1 MDFFVIQKLKTYL
14 QVIQAYVLKLKM
26 VFYLQKNTVLHH
38 LIKLLNLKTKDVKN
52 YMFNRLKMSEGEIE
66 LPDPIIMENDKLMK

>member
-1 MDFFVIQKLKTYL
+1 
-14 QVIQAYVLKLKM
+14 
-26 VFYLQKNTVLHH
+26 VFIGHTG
-38 LIKLLNLKTKDVKN
+38 ICIKTKNGILFLEKYGVTSPYQVTKFKNKEDVKN

>member
-1 MDFFVIQKLKTYL
+1 MKISK
-14 QVIQAYVLKLKM
+14 
-26 VFYLQKNTVLHH
+26 
-38 LIKLLNLKTKDVKN
+38 KLLDNIQRFENVINYKFKNKEDVKN

>member
-1 MDFFVIQKLKTYL
+1 VTSPY
-14 QVIQAYVLKLKM
+14 QVTK
-26 VFYLQKNTVLHH
+26 FKN
-38 LIKLLNLKTKDVKN
+38 KEDVKN